1 MDNEIPSCGTVA
13 FMALFVIFV
22 VIIDLWSQK
31 KTHKSYSSTSKESLH
46 RYKKLIIKTHLTLVD
61 VWNPLHSR
69 WVLALDL
76 TSIC

>member
-31 KTHKSYSSTSKESLH
+31 KPI
-46 RYKKLIIKTHLTLVD
+46 RAIVQHLRKACTD
-61 VWNPLHSR
+61 IRN
-69 WVLALDL
+69 
-76 TSIC
+76 